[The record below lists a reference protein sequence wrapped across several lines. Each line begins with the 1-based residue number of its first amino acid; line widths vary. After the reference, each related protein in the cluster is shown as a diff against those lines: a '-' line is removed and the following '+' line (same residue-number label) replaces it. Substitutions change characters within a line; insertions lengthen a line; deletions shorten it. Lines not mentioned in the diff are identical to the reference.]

1 MIAPFSFHLPVRIRF
16 GEGAVAALPEVLA
29 ELGATAP
36 TVVVE
41 APVAELADVA
51 AAIAG
56 LDVYEKPPGEPTVAL
71 VDALVARM
79 DARPPDA
86 VVAIG
91 GGSALDLAKAAR
103 AAHSQATPFARL
115 LAGDVAVAE
124 PRAGL
129 VTVPTT
135 SGTGSEVSGGA
146 VVVDP
151 PTGRKLGVASPLMR
165 AQHAL
170 VDPLLTLGLPPAAT
184 MGTGADALA
193 QAIGGVIVRNGNPG
207 SVALGL
213 EACRHVAAGLERAV
227 ADGGDRTARAE
238 LSLGSLLAGLSMNLS
253 DCGADHALG
262 HAIGG
267 RMGIAARAQ
276 RRAGAGGDA
285 RRRPGRLPGAARTG
299 RGRPLR
305 AAGRL
310 RRRLARGAGGAPP
323 AGRDR
328 LPDLRRGGRVGGRRG
343 RPRRPCPRRLLPHGE
358 PAHMDRRGHPP
369 GLCRCARTRQER
381 VILQPI
387 GGTFCTAAG
396 RRRGERL

>member
-1 MIAPFSFHLPVRIRF
+1 VEPFSFHLPVRIRF
-16 GEGAVAALPEVLA
+16 GEGAVAGLPEVLA

-41 APVAELADVA
+41 APVAALEDVA
-51 AAIAG
+51 RAIAG
-56 LDVYEKPPGEPTVAL
+56 LDVYEKSPGEPTVAL
-71 VDALVARM
+71 VDDLVAHL
-79 DARPPDA
+79 DARRPDA
-86 VVAIG
+86 VVGIG
-91 GGSALDLAKAAR
+91 GGSALDIAKAAR
-103 AAHSQATPFARL
+103 AAHSQGTPFARL
-115 LAGDVAVAE
+115 LDGDEAVSE
-124 PRAGL
+124 PRIGL

-151 PTGRKLGVASPLMR
+151 GSGRKLGVASPLMR

-213 EACRHVAAGLERAV
+213 EACRHVAAGLPVAV
-227 ADGGDRTARAE
+227 ADGRDRVARAE

-267 RMGIAARAQ
+267 RLGLPHGLSVGLVLAETLDIDRVACAPGLERVADALCEPRDGTADGSRAV
-276 RRAGAGGDA
+276 RA
-285 RRRPGRLPGAARTG
+285 
-299 RGRPLR
+299 
-305 AAGRL
+305 
-310 RRRLARGAGGAPP
+310 
-323 AGRDR
+323 
-328 LPDLRRGGRVGGRRG
+328 V
-343 RPRRPCPRRLLPHGE
+343 RRLLAEIGFPTCAEAGVGAAAVDALVALARDDYCLTVSPHAWSEG
-358 PAHMDRRGHPP
+358 DIRRAYADALALGS
-369 GLCRCARTRQER
+369 
-381 VILQPI
+381 
-387 GGTFCTAAG
+387 
-396 RRRGERL
+396 RGSFSKT

>member
-1 MIAPFSFHLPVRIRF
+1 VIAPFSFHLPVRIRF

-41 APVAELADVA
+41 APVAELAAVA
-51 AAIAG
+51 AAISG

-86 VVAIG
+86 VVAVG

-103 AAHSQATPFARL
+103 AAHLQATPFARL
-115 LAGDVAVAE
+115 LTGDVAVSD
-124 PRAGL
+124 PRVGL

-151 PTGRKLGVASPLMR
+151 ATGRKLGVASPLMR

-207 SVALGL
+207 SVAFGL
-213 EACRHVAAGLERAV
+213 EACRHVAAGLAPAV
-227 ADGGDRTARAE
+227 ADGRDRVARAE

-267 RMGIAARAQ
+267 RMGMPHGLSVGLVLAETLDVDRVACAEGLERVADALSEPRDGSGDGSRAV
-276 RRAGAGGDA
+276 RA
-285 RRRPGRLPGAARTG
+285 
-299 RGRPLR
+299 
-305 AAGRL
+305 
-310 RRRLARGAGGAPP
+310 
-323 AGRDR
+323 
-328 LPDLRRGGRVGGRRG
+328 V
-343 RPRRPCPRRLLPHGE
+343 RRLLAAIGFPTCAEAGVPAADVDALVALARDDYCLTVSPHTWTD
-358 PAHMDRRGHPP
+358 ADIRRAYADAVALG
-369 GLCRCARTRQER
+369 TRGS
-381 VILQPI
+381 PSN
-387 GGTFCTAAG
+387 G
-396 RRRGERL
+396 